1 MAMVSVGEDLLV
13 AVNLVF
19 SGMRVKAALAMMLKK

>member
-1 MAMVSVGEDLLV
+1 MAMVSVREDLLV

-19 SGMRVKAALAMMLKK
+19 SWMRVKAALAMMLEK